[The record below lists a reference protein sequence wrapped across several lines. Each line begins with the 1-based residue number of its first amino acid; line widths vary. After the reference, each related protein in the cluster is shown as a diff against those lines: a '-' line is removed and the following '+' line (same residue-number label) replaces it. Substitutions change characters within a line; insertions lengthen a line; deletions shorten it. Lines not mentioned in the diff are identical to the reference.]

1 VGLSDWKS
9 AAAGAI
15 PGMQRLGGFRRGKP
29 VQRSNAAQ
37 PRSPLDPWL
46 KIEGSRDARVEWQP
60 QTNGY
65 FTAVVGSVTHR
76 GGKDFCYRLSVERA
90 KPDFRAKLEAN
101 ALSLTRGATN
111 ELKLELKRLRG
122 FTNELNF
129 EFRELPKGVTMLT
142 TNLAPKGGTVSIQIT
157 AADDAPQFQ
166 GPIRLLLVDKITREQ
181 RAVPFELTTPGETGF
196 NQLLIETCDQL
207 WLTFGP
213 SLPKHQRMLRR
224 NKILERRLILR
235 V

>member
-1 VGLSDWKS
+1 
-9 AAAGAI
+9 
-15 PGMQRLGGFRRGKP
+15 
-29 VQRSNAAQ
+29 
-37 PRSPLDPWL
+37 
-46 KIEGSRDARVEWQP
+46 
-60 QTNGY
+60 
-65 FTAVVGSVTHR
+65 
-76 GGKDFCYRLSVERA
+76 
-90 KPDFRAKLEAN
+90 
-101 ALSLTRGATN
+101 LSLTRGATN
-111 ELKLELKRLRG
+111 ELWLELKRLRG

-142 TNLAPKGGTVSIQIT
+142 TNLAPKSSSTVSIQIT

-207 WLTFGP
+207 WLTFCP

-224 NKILERRLILR
+224 NKILDRRLILR